1 MTPMPIHALT
11 RIVAVSITVLIAS
24 RTSGILWSSLFW
36 SIAFVH
42 YGLAL
47 YYSRHRILAV
57 AKDSSSLVP
66 ALIVLS
72 GGAALY
78 VSQFSLL
85 LYFGVHH
92 VFNEVYLLDRKLPA
106 KEAERRRGLRVAAI
120 FLNAAIYA
128 VLLRHY
134 SELAWIGPEFLFVV
148 LLFFYA
154 LFFYRLGQLR
164 PVLGVRGM
172 IDGSIFEVFGLL
184 LVLSSFFV
192 RFDLNHIVLYH
203 FIFWSLYPIEKFKRL
218 GDGALWRY
226 AAISLV
232 MVVVFMLFSPA
243 GIAGGAVSESFYYQQ
258 FIFWSYAHIT
268 LSFVLSDAHPA
279 WITRWFRS
287 DRRQWAVS

>member
-1 MTPMPIHALT
+1 MPIHALT
-11 RIVAVSITVLIAS
+11 RITAVFITALIAS
-24 RTSGILWSSLFW
+24 QTTGVLWSSLFW

-57 AKDSSSLVP
+57 AKDASSLAP
-66 ALIVLS
+66 ALAVLS
-72 GGAALY
+72 GGLALY
-78 VSQFSLL
+78 ASQFSLL
-85 LYFGVHH
+85 VYFGVHH
-92 VFNEVYLLDRKLPA
+92 VFNEVYLLDRKFPVT
-106 KEAERRRGLRVAAI
+106 EGEQRRGLRVAAVL
-120 FLNAAIYA
+120 LNAAIYA
-128 VLLRHY
+128 ALLRHY
-134 SELAWIGPEFLFVV
+134 SELAWIGPAFLFGG
-148 LLFFYA
+148 LFFFYG
-154 LFFYRLGQLR
+154 LFFYRLNQMR
-164 PVLGVRGM
+164 PVLGVKGM
-172 IDGSIFEVFGLL
+172 IDSSIFEVFGLL

-226 AAISLV
+226 AAMSVV
-232 MVVVFMLFSPA
+232 MVAGFILFSPA
-243 GIAGGAVSESFYYQQ
+243 GVAGGAVSESLYYQQ

-287 DRRQWAVS
+287 GRRQWAVP